1 MMPPR
6 KIFPEENVDS
16 WLMSYADLI
25 TLLMCFFIIFV
36 SVSEP
41 RKERISML
49 SSGMGGKF
57 GTVDVVTPFDGV
69 IHTLQGVIETN
80 KSFRDITIEHS
91 NKDVEMEMSS
101 ATFFKPFTAELES
114 EKLPLLVEI
123 VASLRNVDFIDYR
136 ISIEGHTSDSLPQ
149 SGLYATNWELSSA
162 RAARMVRV
170 FIENGIKPKNIKAIG
185 LADSQPKVPNLDMNG
200 NAIAANREK
209 NERIVVKLERV
220 Q

>member
-6 KIFPEENVDS
+6 KILPEENVDS

-41 RKERISML
+41 RKERITML

-57 GTVDVVTPFDGV
+57 GTVEIATPFDGV
-69 IHTLQGVIETN
+69 IHSLQGVVESN

-91 NKDVEMEMSS
+91 EKAIEMEMSN
-101 ATFFKPFTAELES
+101 ATFFKPFTAELAA

-123 VASLRNVDFIDYR
+123 INSLKTIDFIDYR
-136 ISIEGHTSDSLPQ
+136 ISIEGHTSDSAPQ

-170 FIENGIKPKNIKAIG
+170 FIENGIKAKNIKAVG

-209 NERIVVKLERV
+209 NERVVVKLERV

>member
-57 GTVDVVTPFDGV
+57 GTVDLATPFDGV
-69 IHTLQGVIETN
+69 IRTLQGVVENN

-91 NKDVEMEMSS
+91 NKAVEMEMSS
-101 ATFFKPFTAELES
+101 ATFFKPFTAELAP
-114 EKLPLLVEI
+114 EKMPLLVEI
-123 VASLRNVDFIDYR
+123 VASLRSVDFIDYR
-136 ISIEGHTSDSLPQ
+136 ISIEGHTSDSPPQ

-162 RAARMVRV
+162 RAARMVRI
-170 FIENGIKPKNIKAIG
+170 FIDNGIKPKNIKAVG

-200 NAIAANREK
+200 NFITANREK
-209 NERIVVKLERV
+209 NERILVKLERV